1 MGGVS
6 LNKSLI
12 IGKPVSA
19 GDRSDSTHNL
29 DKQDNSIKKTLFH
42 PLIMIYS
49 LVKNNGDSDS
59 YLNYE

>member
-29 DKQDNSIKKTLFH
+29 DKQDNSIKKNTVPPSHNDLQF
-42 PLIMIYS
+42 S
-49 LVKNNGDSDS
+49 QK
-59 YLNYE
+59 